1 MASGTF
7 PLLFFLISSFND
19 QSKYPIKPTMKK
31 RALFGILSLLSVMV
45 SAQKTNTNKKLIM
58 ESVERHKAEL
68 TKISD
73 SIWALAETA
82 FEEDRSSELLA
93 AYAEKNGFKVERGVA
108 GIPTAFTATYGS
120 GKPVISVLGEFD
132 ALPGISQKAQP
143 TKESLNEGAAGHG
156 CGHNLFGAGSLGA
169 AVAVKELIE
178 QGKLKGT
185 IKFLG
190 TPSEEKFFGKIWM
203 VREGLWNDVDVNLS
217 WHPAAKTEADV
228 QSSLALVDFKVEFF
242 GQAAHASADPWNGRS
257 ASDALELYTTGINY
271 YREHIKP
278 TVRIHYH
285 IQDGGQV
292 VNVVPDYARLWVRVR
307 DTKRSG
313 MMPVYER
320 VQKMAEGAAIMAN
333 VDYKIS
339 LISGIYEVLVNR
351 AGGEAMQRNLEL
363 LGPIA
368 YTEEEMAFAK
378 KIQEVTGKEQL
389 GMDSAILPLQAT
401 KENPGGGSTDV
412 GDVSWNVANINLGV
426 TTAPKDTPWHSWAV
440 VACGGMSIGHK
451 GMAQA
456 AKALGMTMVDLFED
470 PKLVEK
476 VKSEYR
482 ERKGNEVYK
491 AIIPDGPP
499 PIGSK

>member
-1 MASGTF
+1 MKMKNTVVTIFIFLFSLGT
-7 PLLFFLISSFND
+7 
-19 QSKYPIKPTMKK
+19 T
-31 RALFGILSLLSVMV
+31 
-45 SAQKTNTNKKLIM
+45 AQKMNKNKKAIIT
-58 ESVERHKAEL
+58 SIERHEEAL
-68 TKISD
+68 IKISD

-82 FEEDRSSELLA
+82 FDEHESARILA
-93 AYAEKNGFKVERGVA
+93 DYAAQNGFTVDRGVA
-108 GIPTAFTATYGS
+108 EMPTAFVATYGS

-132 ALPGISQKAQP
+132 ALPGISQKALP
-143 TKESLNEGAAGHG
+143 TKEPLNEGAAGHG

-169 AVAVKELIE
+169 AIAIKELIAE
-178 QGKLKGT
+178 GKLNGT
-185 IKFLG
+185 VKFFG

-203 VREGLWNDVDVNLS
+203 VREGLWDDVDVNLS

-242 GQAAHASADPWNGRS
+242 GQAAHASGDPWNGRS

-271 YREHIKP
+271 YREHVKP
-278 TVRIHYH
+278 TVRMHYH

-292 VNVVPDYARLWVRVR
+292 VNVVPDYAKVWVRVR

-313 MMPVYER
+313 MIPVYER

-333 VDYKIS
+333 VEYKIS

-351 AGGEAMQRNLEL
+351 AGGEIMQQNLEL

-368 YTEEEMAFAK
+368 YTDEEITFGK
-378 KIQEVTGKEQL
+378 KIQEVTDKPQV
-389 GMDSAILPLQAT
+389 GMDSAIRPLEAT
-401 KENPGGGSTDV
+401 KEHPGGGSTDV
-412 GDVSWNVANINLGV
+412 GDVSWNVANINLRV

-451 GMAQA
+451 GMVHA
-456 AKALGMTMVDLFED
+456 AKAMGMTMVDLFENQ
-470 PKLVEK
+470 KLIDK
-476 VKSEYR
+476 VKAEYKQ
-482 ERKGNEVYK
+482 RKGEEIYE

-499 PIGSK
+499 PVGQNQSQ